1 MPRIPI
7 SSRTRV
13 IWCLVRSKTFGLCAG
28 YAWDKTPGWYKK
40 IWDRW
45 TEVIYEKK
53 IPYAYTLGNHD
64 NEADLTRRQIVEVDM
79 QNPYSYTEMCPESVP
94 GASTYVVPVY
104 SSKDPNTVIMNMWF
118 FDSQQYNCLGVQGFG
133 CVAHEV
139 IDWYYETSR
148 RLEKEQGGKKPGV
161 AFMHIPPQEWMYAW
175 NVPLCMVCD
184 V

>member
-104 SSKDPNTVIMNMWF
+104 SSKDPNTVIMNM
-118 FDSQQYNCLGVQGFG
+118 
-133 CVAHEV
+133 
-139 IDWYYETSR
+139 
-148 RLEKEQGGKKPGV
+148 
-161 AFMHIPPQEWMYAW
+161 
-175 NVPLCMVCD
+175 
-184 V
+184 